1 MQTVWRQQD
10 GDIISRWLV
19 QLVLIMVVVAF
30 IGYEAVS
37 IAVNHLSLDE
47 DARQVAAATRTAY
60 RDGRDID
67 DAAEAGLSSA
77 AEQGIEVSDVVEA
90 EDGSSLTF
98 ELEKQASTLALH
110 RFDRLDGITIARA
123 SRTVPLAP

>member
-1 MQTVWRQQD
+1 MLMWRQED

-19 QLVLIMVVVAF
+19 QLVLVMVVVAF
-30 IGYEAVS
+30 VGFEGVS

-67 DAAEAGLSSA
+67 DAAEAGLATA
-77 AEQGIEVSDVVEA
+77 AEQGIEVTDVIPA
-90 EDGSSLTF
+90 EDDSELTF
-98 ELEKQASTLALH
+98 MLEKQASTLALH
-110 RFDRLDGITIARA
+110 RFDRLEGITIARTA
-123 SRTVPLAP
+123 RTVPLAP

>member
-1 MQTVWRQQD
+1 MWRQQD
-10 GDIISRWLV
+10 GDIISRWLL
-19 QLVLIMVVVAF
+19 QLVLVMAVVAF
-30 IGYEAVS
+30 VGYEAVT

-60 RDGRDID
+60 RAGRDID
-67 DAAEAGLSSA
+67 DAAEAGMATA
-77 AEQGIEVSDVVEA
+77 AEQGIEVGDVVAA

-110 RFDRLDGITIARA
+110 RIDRLEEITIARTA
-123 SRTVPLAP
+123 RTVPLEP

>member
-1 MQTVWRQQD
+1 MWRQQD
-10 GDIISRWLV
+10 GDIISRWLL
-19 QLVLIMVVVAF
+19 QLVLIMAVVAF

-60 RDGRDID
+60 RDGRDVD
-67 DAAEAGLSSA
+67 DAAEAGLASA
-77 AEQGIEVSDVVEA
+77 AEQGIEVSDVVAA

-98 ELEKQASTLALH
+98 ELEKPASTLALH
-110 RFDRLDGITIARA
+110 RFDRLEGITVARA

>member
-1 MQTVWRQQD
+1 MWRHED

-19 QLVLIMVVVAF
+19 QLVLIMVVIAF
-30 IGYEAVS
+30 VGYEAVS

-60 RDGRDID
+60 RDGRDVD
-67 DAAEAGLSSA
+67 HAAEAGRATA
-77 AEQGIEVSDVVEA
+77 AEQGIEVGDVVPA

-98 ELEKQASTLALH
+98 ELQKQAATLALH
-110 RFDRLDGITIARA
+110 RIDRLEGITIART

>member
-1 MQTVWRQQD
+1 MWRSED

-19 QLVLIMVVVAF
+19 QLVLVMVVIAF
-30 IGYEAVS
+30 VGYEAVS

-67 DAAEAGLSSA
+67 DAAEAGIATA
-77 AEQGIEVSDVVEA
+77 AEQGIEVSEVLQAD
-90 EDGSSLTF
+90 DGSSVTF
-98 ELEKQASTLALH
+98 ELEKQAATLALH
-110 RFDRLDGITIARA
+110 RIDRLEGMTIART

>member
-1 MQTVWRQQD
+1 MWRQQD

-19 QLVLIMVVVAF
+19 QLVLVMVVVAF
-30 IGYEAVS
+30 VGYEAVS
-37 IAVNHLSLDE
+37 IAVTHLSLDE

-67 DAAEAGLSSA
+67 EAAEAGLASA
-77 AEQGIEVSDVVEA
+77 AEQGIEVSDVFPA
-90 EDGSSLTF
+90 EDGSTLTY

-110 RFDRLDGITIARA
+110 RFDRLEGITIART